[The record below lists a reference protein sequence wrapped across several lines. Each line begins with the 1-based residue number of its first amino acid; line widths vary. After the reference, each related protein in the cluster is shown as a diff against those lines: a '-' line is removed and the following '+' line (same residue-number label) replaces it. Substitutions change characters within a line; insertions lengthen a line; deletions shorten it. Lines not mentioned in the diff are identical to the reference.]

1 MTASQAESATT
12 GRVFDIQRYCVH
24 DGPGVRST
32 VFLKGCPLSCAWCSN
47 PESQDPRP
55 QILYFRD
62 LCRRCGAC
70 LEACPEGALALE
82 KDAPVLRQDLCRAC
96 GACVA
101 ACLYE
106 ARIRSG
112 EVMTVDAVCR
122 IVQEDW
128 RIYAQSGGGITVG
141 GGEAL
146 AQPEFLGALLD
157 VLHDGLGYHTCLD
170 TSGFA
175 PWATLEALLP
185 RLDLILL
192 DIKQVDA
199 AVHRKATGV
208 DNAVILDNAAR
219 LRARD
224 FPTIIRVPLVP
235 GVNDDAESLNGL
247 GAFLRRLRFPLVEI
261 MPYHAYGRSKY
272 TALGRDYPLGDL
284 ARPDA
289 ALAAE
294 LLQGYGLE
302 VAVHQR

>member
-62 LCRRCGAC
+62 LCRQCGAC

-82 KDAPVLRQDLCRAC
+82 KDALVVRQDLCRAC
-96 GACVA
+96 GTCVA

-146 AQPEFLGALLD
+146 AQPEFLGALLY

-185 RLDLILL
+185 HLDLILL

-199 AVHRKATGV
+199 AAHRKATGV

-219 LRARD
+219 LSARG

-235 GVNDDAESLNGL
+235 GVNDDAQSLEGL
-247 GAFLRRLRFPLVEI
+247 GTFLRGLRFPLVEI

-272 TALGRDYPLGDL
+272 AALGRDYPLGDL
-284 ARPDA
+284 AGSDA
-289 ALAAE
+289 TLAAE